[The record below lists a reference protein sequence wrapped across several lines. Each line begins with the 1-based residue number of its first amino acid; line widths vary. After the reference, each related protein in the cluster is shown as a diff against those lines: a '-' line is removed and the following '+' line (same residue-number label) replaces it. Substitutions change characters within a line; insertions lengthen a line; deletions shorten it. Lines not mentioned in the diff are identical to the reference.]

1 MPISVPTMYLLN
13 NIRQIRTPLENAQNL
28 SKLLSYRMFFYSLFG
43 GSIILGNTEFGDIKL
58 LEDKLKY
65 QI

>member
-13 NIRQIRTPLENAQNL
+13 NIRQIRTPLDNAKKL

-43 GSIILGNTEFGDIKL
+43 GGIILGNTEFRNIEL
-58 LEDKLKY
+58 LEDKFK
-65 QI
+65 